1 MMSAASIN
9 GVTIG
14 YDDAGTGENV
24 LVLVHGHPFDRSMWR
39 MQVGR
44 ISRQDLPATLRAAPS
59 ISIHGG
65 CRVAMQAGAK
75 MPRLQRVIDER
86 ERFERPGWRV
96 IAPDLRG
103 YGESSVI
110 PGKTTLDVFAQDI
123 ATLLDQL
130 NIREVVIGGLSM
142 GGQIVMEFCRLYPER
157 VRGIL
162 LAATSPKAE
171 TQEGKQNRA
180 IMADR
185 LLREGMEP
193 YAEEVLP
200 KMVASRN
207 LVALPAVAEHVR
219 SMMRAA
225 HPAGA
230 AAALR
235 GRAERP
241 DYESTLAALDVP
253 ALIVVGDEDA
263 FTTRADAERM
273 HALLKRSQ
281 LVWMEGVG
289 HMPNLEREVEF
300 NEALG
305 RLLDGILSAPD
316 SGRSEGTP

>member
-1 MMSAASIN
+1 MPAPATTCLSWFTGIRSIAQC
-9 GVTIG
+9 GDRRSKKSHAKESHAKTRP
-14 YDDAGTGENV
+14 
-24 LVLVHGHPFDRSMWR
+24 HPPRR
-39 MQVGR
+39 KRCGR
-44 ISRQDLPATLRAAPS
+44 AQRRQDWRGLLT
-59 ISIHGG
+59 
-65 CRVAMQAGAK
+65 AGY
-75 MPRLQRVIDER
+75 
-86 ERFERPGWRV
+86 RFVQSGWRV

-103 YGESSVI
+103 YGESSVV
-110 PGKTTLDVFAQDI
+110 PGKTTLDLFAHDI
-123 ATLLDQL
+123 AALLDQL

-162 LAATSPKAE
+162 LAATFPRAE
-171 TQEGKQNRA
+171 TEEGKRNRA

-185 LLREGMEP
+185 LLREGMER
-193 YAEEVLP
+193 YAEEVLT
-200 KMVASRN
+200 KMVAPRN
-207 LVALPAVAEHVR
+207 IAALPAVAEHVR

-241 DYESTLAALDVP
+241 DYESTLASLDLP
-253 ALIVVGDEDA
+253 ALVVVGDEDA

-273 HALLKRSQ
+273 RALLKRSE

-300 NEALG
+300 NAALRRFLDRIAATKAPRIDCTALG
-305 RLLDGILSAPD
+305 CRYP
-316 SGRSEGTP
+316 GRYMA

>member
-1 MMSAASIN
+1 MMGAASIN
-9 GVTIG
+9 GITIS
-14 YDDAGTGENV
+14 YDDAGAGENV

-39 MQVGR
+39 PQVEE
-44 ISRQDLPATLRAAPS
+44 ISNK
-59 ISIHGG
+59 
-65 CRVAMQAGAK
+65 CR
-75 MPRLQRVIDER
+75 
-86 ERFERPGWRV
+86 RV

-110 PGKTTLDVFAQDI
+110 QGKTTLDVFATDI

-130 NIREVVIGGLSM
+130 HIQEIVIGGLSM
-142 GGQIVMEFCRLYPER
+142 GGQIVMEFCRLYSER

-162 LAATSPKAE
+162 LAATSPGAE
-171 TQEGKQNRA
+171 TEEGKRNRA
-180 IMADR
+180 KMADR
-185 LLREGMEP
+185 LLREGMET

-200 KMVASRN
+200 KVVAPRN
-207 LVALPAVAEHVR
+207 IAALPAVAEHVR

-241 DYESTLAALDVP
+241 DYESTLAGLNVP

-263 FTTRADAERM
+263 FTTWTDAEQM
-273 HALLKRSQ
+273 HARLKRSE

-300 NEALG
+300 NAALG
-305 RLLDGILSAPD
+305 RFLDRIAAKKAPRID
-316 SGRSEGTP
+316 

>member
-14 YDDAGTGENV
+14 YDDAGTSENA

-39 MQVGR
+39 TQVGR
-44 ISRQDLPATLRAAPS
+44 ISRQDLPAMLRAPQS
-59 ISIHGG
+59 ISIHG
-65 CRVAMQAGAK
+65 AK
-75 MPRLQRVIDER
+75 TPSLQRVIDER

-130 NIREVVIGGLSM
+130 NVREVVIGGLSM

-171 TQEGKQNRA
+171 TQEAKQNRV
-180 IMADR
+180 IMADG
-185 LLREGMEP
+185 LLRAGMEP

-200 KMVASRN
+200 KMVAPRN

-241 DYESTLAALDVP
+241 DYESTLAAL
-253 ALIVVGDEDA
+253 A
-263 FTTRADAERM
+263 
-273 HALLKRSQ
+273 
-281 LVWMEGVG
+281 
-289 HMPNLEREVEF
+289 
-300 NEALG
+300 
-305 RLLDGILSAPD
+305 
-316 SGRSEGTP
+316 